1 MILPGLVTCEE
12 GEEEAS
18 EQSQLLPTSYSQA
31 LSPQE
36 IPRKDETHPALRAQ
50 QQGEHLL
57 HGAWS
62 WEALVTGR

>member
-36 IPRKDETHPALRAQ
+36 ISRKDETHPALRA
-50 QQGEHLL
+50 
-57 HGAWS
+57 
-62 WEALVTGR
+62 